1 MIISVIIP
9 VYNGE
14 DTISECI
21 SSVQESARLSNIQT
35 EILVIN
41 DGSTDNTKQ
50 KCEKFGRTITLI
62 NNENMGVSKTRNKGL
77 DIAQGDYIIFVDSD
91 DTIEKSTFSVIEN
104 IISKCDADIINF
116 NYNVI
121 RDGICDRISQ
131 NEQDRTAVNYEQL
144 NEIMSVIDKAYI
156 WNKVFKKSII
166 DTYHIR
172 FCEDMSYGE
181 DTVLL
186 CDFLMKC
193 KCIYVSK
200 EYTYNYTENSQIE
213 SLSKKKYNEN
223 LTYSFLRLSDSQKMI
238 TDKYPGYGKGYID
251 GDTRKIIVMKTIFN
265 MYQSDSTYSDRKQE
279 FMKIKAASG
288 VKNLQCDIYYGLSWR
303 VLGTM
308 YAKVPFWLLDVVLRL
323 VTKLK

>member
-41 DGSTDNTKQ
+41 DGSTDTTKQ

-144 NEIMSVIDKAYI
+144 NEIM
-156 WNKVFKKSII
+156 
-166 DTYHIR
+166 
-172 FCEDMSYGE
+172 
-181 DTVLL
+181 
-186 CDFLMKC
+186 
-193 KCIYVSK
+193 
-200 EYTYNYTENSQIE
+200 
-213 SLSKKKYNEN
+213 
-223 LTYSFLRLSDSQKMI
+223 
-238 TDKYPGYGKGYID
+238 
-251 GDTRKIIVMKTIFN
+251 
-265 MYQSDSTYSDRKQE
+265 
-279 FMKIKAASG
+279 
-288 VKNLQCDIYYGLSWR
+288 
-303 VLGTM
+303 
-308 YAKVPFWLLDVVLRL
+308 
-323 VTKLK
+323 